1 MWESYNM
8 SKQNFVQGEK
18 VVNGLISIE
27 LETFRH
33 QSEMRLSS
41 RKMLIIII
49 QNESNPK
56 LEKSGRSKRSSSFFF
71 SHGGSNAAQI
81 ALMAGAMLFGQLY
94 ISPNRSYKRKRDQE
108 SFLLWKMLSSSQLS
122 NAKFWS
128 RLSWGD
134 FTIDSD
140 HLVLVQ
146 GYLTLGR
153 IFS

>member
-1 MWESYNM
+1 MPNLLNLPGNYSQVLQTYWNHSIQDYLILWESYNM

-81 ALMAGAMLFGQLY
+81 ALMAGAMLFGQLD
-94 ISPNRSYKRKRDQE
+94 ISPNRNYKRKLDQTA
-108 SFLLWKMLSSSQLS
+108 FC
-122 NAKFWS
+122 
-128 RLSWGD
+128 GD
-134 FTIDSD
+134 FCQV
-140 HLVLVQ
+140 HC
-146 GYLTLGR
+146 Y
-153 IFS
+153 